1 LATDVTASTAAEL
14 RRRLADELTAEGAIT
29 TEAVA
34 RAVLAVPREA
44 FAPPGTDLAQV
55 YAGHGIVITKR
66 GTDGRA
72 TSSVS
77 APWLQARMLEQARI
91 GPGLRVLEIGSG
103 GCNAAL
109 IAELVGPA
117 AARAGAGTG
126 D

>member
-1 LATDVTASTAAEL
+1 MASLASKPWQIAPHSELTPTVKGTPLATDVTAPTAAEL

-77 APWLQARMLEQARI
+77 APWLQ
-91 GPGLRVLEIGSG
+91 
-103 GCNAAL
+103 
-109 IAELVGPA
+109 
-117 AARAGAGTG
+117 
-126 D
+126 